1 MKTFT
6 RVVLVFVLFALLSAC
21 LGTDS
26 QRYNG
31 TGDISIYF
39 QGKNTEFSY
48 IHINDTSEGDNIVT
62 DTETVQLTCRE
73 GESDVIISFPPEAI
87 IGSRKSYPRVSF
99 NAETVC
105 ELGQKGF
112 DGVLSNFTIV
122 SAPQSDN

>member
-87 IGSRKSYPRVSF
+87 IGSRSNSKYSF
-99 NAETVC
+99 SLCSGLNYNSPVKNSANVWNAKYTI
-105 ELGQKGF
+105 
-112 DGVLSNFTIV
+112 SN
-122 SAPQSDN
+122 